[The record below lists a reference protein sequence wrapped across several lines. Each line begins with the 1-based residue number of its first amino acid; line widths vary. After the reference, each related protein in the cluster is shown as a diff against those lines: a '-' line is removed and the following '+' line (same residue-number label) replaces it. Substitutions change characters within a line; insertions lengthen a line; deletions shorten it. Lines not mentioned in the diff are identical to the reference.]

1 MTLQVPLLR
10 REREEPPDDAPV
22 PVPAPEAAQEA
33 PAVPEPQAPAV
44 IPHAFRT
51 ASRRA
56 KDLAGREG
64 GCVNG
69 LLAGKPPSVNEQ
81 CDYLAQRRWLPPGHE
96 GGIADKAGCWYH
108 RLIGIP
114 GVAFG
119 NWISVTAARP
129 FRLAW
134 TLAVL
139 AALALLIVTVT

>member
-10 REREEPPDDAPV
+10 REREEPPDEA
-22 PVPAPEAAQEA
+22 PVPAPVPDAAPEA
-33 PAVPEPQAPAV
+33 PAVPEPQVLAV
-44 IPHAFRT
+44 IPHAFR
-51 ASRRA
+51 AAGRRA
-56 KDLAGREG
+56 KDLAEREG
-64 GCVNG
+64 GWVSG

-81 CDYLAQRRWLPPGHE
+81 CDYLHQRRWLPPGHE

-139 AALALLIVTVT
+139 AAL